1 MGTMDTALHFPGVQS
16 VRSLCCLAEPQA
28 PHWLPDAQRECCSC
42 GVAFDMF
49 NRRHHCRCC
58 GGIFCAAC
66 SSNRCSL
73 PGWGI
78 EPEVRTCDACCKFEV
93 QQLPMLL
100 AGDVWFKPGA
110 WTGLANLR
118 FVWLDADQSALL
130 WAPWD
135 DEMATADRQQ
145 PRRLEVSQ
153 AESIE
158 TTSAQLLIRSLGSK
172 LVLEP
177 DGVHGGERML
187 QAWAAA
193 LTALLAIRQE
203 RHRNERLYGGI
214 PANAVASP
222 RTIAISAPRLQHVL
236 RLRQSQ
242 LTSLREDEL
251 ATGLEAAASLDPRV
265 LAREQ
270 AEREQREQKRKD
282 LASLQ
287 ARMRAKY
294 SRAPGSSSQPTHGK

>member
-1 MGTMDTALHFPGVQS
+1 
-16 VRSLCCLAEPQA
+16 
-28 PHWLPDAQRECCSC
+28 
-42 GVAFDMF
+42 
-49 NRRHHCRCC
+49 
-58 GGIFCAAC
+58 
-66 SSNRCSL
+66 
-73 PGWGI
+73 
-78 EPEVRTCDACCKFEV
+78 
-93 QQLPMLL
+93 MLL

-135 DEMATADRQQ
+135 DETATADRQQ
-145 PRRLEVSQ
+145 PRRLELSQ
-153 AESIE
+153 VDAIE
-158 TTSAQLLIRSLGSK
+158 TMAAQTLLIRCHGSR

-214 PANAVASP
+214 PADAEASP
-222 RTIAISAPRLQHVL
+222 RTIAISAPRLQHIL
-236 RLRQSQ
+236 RLRQAQ
-242 LTSLREDEL
+242 LTSAREDEL
-251 ATGLEAAASLDPRV
+251 ATGLEAAVDPRV
-265 LAREQ
+265 LVKEQ

-282 LASLQ
+282 FAELQ
-287 ARMRAKY
+287 ARMRVKY
-294 SRAPGSSSQPTHGK
+294 SHAPGRSAHPAHGK

>member
-1 MGTMDTALHFPGVQS
+1 MDSMG
-16 VRSLCCLAEPQA
+16 SLCCLAEPQA
-28 PHWLPDAQRECCSC
+28 PHWMPDSQRESCSC
-42 GVAFDMF
+42 GIAFDLF

-58 GGIFCAAC
+58 GGIYCGVC
-66 SSNRCSL
+66 SSNKCSL

-78 EPEVRTCDACCKFEV
+78 ESEVRTCDACHTFEL

-135 DEMATADRQQ
+135 DETAIADRQQ
-145 PRRLEVSQ
+145 PRRLELSQ
-153 AESIE
+153 VESVE
-158 TTSAQLLIRSLGSK
+158 TTAAQTLLIRSHDGR

-193 LTALLAIRQE
+193 LTALVAIRRE

-214 PANAVASP
+214 PANAEASP
-222 RTIAISAPRLQHVL
+222 RTIAISSPRLQHLL

-242 LTSLREDEL
+242 LTSAREDEL
-251 ATGLEAAASLDPRV
+251 ATGLEAATSLDPRI
-265 LAREQ
+265 LAKEL

-282 LASLQ
+282 FAELQ

-294 SRAPGSSSQPTHGK
+294 SHGLGRSAQPMHGK